1 MTTTLKTSPVVRFF
15 ELTTDIEEQDNYKE
29 VGVENLT
36 ISIKNEKGTLAMY
49 SAHKKDEPNINY
61 VVEIYENEDAY
72 KIHTNSS
79 QFKKFVE
86 VAKTAIKERKV
97 FETTP
102 QFLAEKKEPLYIEKA
117 GEQKVILA
125 EVIVSADKNE
135 EFKKHVLEELKQA
148 IENEKDILLAYAI
161 TLKDE
166 PNKWY
171 FFEVYKNNAA
181 FLEHRN
187 SDYVKKYTEN
197 TKNMVLSRNII
208 ELVGDTLVNK
218 GGLYLEF

>member
-1 MTTTLKTSPVVRFF
+1 MVGVIMTTILQDSPIVKFF
-15 ELTTDIEEQDNYKE
+15 ELTIDTGKQANYKQ

-36 ISIKNEKGTLAMY
+36 ISIKNEKGTFAMY
-49 SAHKKDEPNINY
+49 TAHKKDEPDINY

-72 KIHTNSS
+72 KIHENSS

-86 VAKTAIKERKV
+86 VAKTAVKERKV
-97 FETTP
+97 FKTTP
-102 QFLAEKKEPLYIEKA
+102 QFLAEKKEPLYIEKSK
-117 GEQKVILA
+117 EQKVILA
-125 EVIVSADKNE
+125 EVIVSVDKNE

-148 IENEKDILLAYAI
+148 IEKEKDILLAYAL

-171 FFEVYKNNAA
+171 FFEVYKNNTA

-187 SDYVKKYTEN
+187 SDCVKKYTEN
-197 TKNMVLSRNII
+197 TKNTVPRISWCAL
-208 ELVGDTLVNK
+208 G
-218 GGLYLEF
+218 